1 MIGSLAQATSA
12 YKTIAVSNGLS
23 ARTIEWVVS
32 SARYLQEFL
41 GDEVQLEDISTQ
53 DVKRWILA
61 MRQRRCWTG
70 HPVKNPRPLSAT
82 SINNYVRG
90 VKILLS
96 TLAREGFIPPHPVAG
111 IPGPKPAKVA
121 IKPYSE
127 GELRRIQRDATK
139 GLIFGI
145 NRQHAW
151 QVVRECAERAGLPSL
166 VNPET
171 GRMHGVSPH
180 RLRDAF
186 AVMAVRRDDS
196 TDGIGC
202 SRSSS
207 ATPILGQ
214 RWAIE
219 RSLARN

>member
-96 TLAREGFIPPHPVAG
+96 TLAKEGFIPPHPVAG
-111 IPGPKPAKVA
+111 IPAPKPAKVA

-127 GELRRIQRDATK
+127 GELRRIFK
-139 GLIFGI
+139 
-145 NRQHAW
+145 
-151 QVVRECAERAGLPSL
+151 SL
-166 VNPET
+166 VRT
-171 GRMHGVSPH
+171 KHPH
-180 RLRDAF
+180 RNRAMVGLMFDPCLRLSE
-186 AVMAVRRDDS
+186 VIGLRMADVDLD
-196 TDGIGC
+196 
-202 SRSSS
+202 
-207 ATPILGQ
+207 Q
-214 RWAIE
+214 R
-219 RSLARN
+219 NVVVHGKG